1 MHDKIH
7 LNEMCAIGRHLIFFS
22 NISLVTLIMSFS
34 DVAVQDIGQ
43 GNAKKAQVVAF
54 PNNIGVFAKDLVAA
68 EKKMTAKVN

>member
-1 MHDKIH
+1 
-7 LNEMCAIGRHLIFFS
+7 
-22 NISLVTLIMSFS
+22 MSFS